1 MFQRSVLNT
10 NFPYLDS
17 EWKGVGGGGGG
28 DHGIMT
34 SYCRGKMF
42 Y

>member
-10 NFPYLDS
+10 NFPYFDS

-28 DHGIMT
+28 GIME
-34 SYCRGKMF
+34 S
-42 Y
+42 

>member
-28 DHGIMT
+28 GGIME
-34 SYCRGKMF
+34 S
-42 Y
+42 

>member
-1 MFQRSVLNT
+1 MMFQRSVLNT

-28 DHGIMT
+28 GGGGGIME
-34 SYCRGKMF
+34 S
-42 Y
+42 

>member
-17 EWKGVGGGGGG
+17 EWKGMGGAG